1 MSQNKTTFI
10 TLETDPYQLDDI
22 IEEEDEPI
30 VYSTV
35 DSQQLRYQ
43 KMKAALVAR
52 MNNPYFA

>member
-22 IEEEDEPI
+22 IEEEDEPT

-35 DSQQLRYQ
+35 DSHQLRYQ

-52 MNNPYFA
+52 INNPYFA